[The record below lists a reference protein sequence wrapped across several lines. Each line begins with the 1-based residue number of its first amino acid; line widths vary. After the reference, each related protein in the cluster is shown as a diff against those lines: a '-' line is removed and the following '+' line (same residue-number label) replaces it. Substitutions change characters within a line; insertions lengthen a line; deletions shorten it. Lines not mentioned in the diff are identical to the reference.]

1 MYKIAT
7 FGIVVMLAGCAT
19 TFDLG
24 KVHAQQGRTADQQQL
39 DILTCKDQAHV
50 AASGSG
56 DYAKG
61 FLLGLTVV
69 GTPVALKMDRDK
81 QRKMFGECMHAKGYD
96 VTPTA

>member
-1 MYKIAT
+1 MIRNAV
-7 FGIVVMLAGCAT
+7 FASVVLLGGCAT

-69 GTPVALKMDRDK
+69 GTPVAFKLDRDK
-81 QRKMFGECMHAKGYD
+81 QRRVFSECMTAKGYS
-96 VTPTA
+96 VSPAA